1 MNDNYIIVKKM
12 YCKKSGLFI
21 LFRGYK
27 IFRNKEL
34 DIGDFCRLV
43 NQDLLFHFRDHI
55 HGYPLFLEKKKINTG
70 INVIPRV
77 DSNDLK
83 SDG

>member
-21 LFRGYK
+21 LFGYK

-43 NQDLLFHFRDHI
+43 N
-55 HGYPLFLEKKKINTG
+55 
-70 INVIPRV
+70 
-77 DSNDLK
+77 
-83 SDG
+83 